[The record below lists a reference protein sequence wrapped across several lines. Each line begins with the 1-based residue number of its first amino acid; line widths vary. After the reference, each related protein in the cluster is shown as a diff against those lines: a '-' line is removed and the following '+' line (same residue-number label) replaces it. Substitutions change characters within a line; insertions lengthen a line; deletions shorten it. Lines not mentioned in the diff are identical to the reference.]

1 MGVISNVCAW
11 RSLSKEDGIK
21 GAQID
26 LLLDRNDRI
35 INLCEM
41 KFYSG
46 EYTITRAYSENLRN
60 KKCRFIEETGTRK
73 AVHVTLITTYGV
85 KHNEYWKEIQ
95 SEVTADDLFIK

>member
-1 MGVISNVCAW
+1 MAIKELRYILPIKAEIP
-11 RSLSKEDGIK
+11 SLGIK
-21 GAQID
+21 IRDFQ
-26 LLLDRNDRI
+26 
-35 INLCEM
+35 
-41 KFYSG
+41 
-46 EYTITRAYSENLRN
+46 LRN